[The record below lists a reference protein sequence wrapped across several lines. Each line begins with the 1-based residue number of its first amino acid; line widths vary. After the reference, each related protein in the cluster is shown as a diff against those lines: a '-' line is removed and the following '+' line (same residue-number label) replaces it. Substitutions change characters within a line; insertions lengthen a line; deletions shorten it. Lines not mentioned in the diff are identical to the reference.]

1 MKLRAFEKWIMGISG
16 VVLTAFL
23 IIAVVH
29 WEIGNAKKHMLEKAK
44 QVEITPEKID
54 KASRVTGHLL
64 FEVKNF
70 KNKVRNEEQ
79 RLQDSAQGK

>member
-1 MKLRAFEKWIMGISG
+1 MKLRAFEKWIISISG
-16 VVLTAFL
+16 ALLIALL
-23 IIAVVH
+23 IIAAIH

-54 KASRVTGHLL
+54 KASKVTGHLL

-70 KNKVRNEEQ
+70 KNKIRNEEQ